1 MHASDIFIDW
11 IDLKQDHLK
20 TFNMSRTPVVD
31 LETVQVPP
39 GLTSEEREEFFISA
53 LKGRSFKP
61 FDLYHGGVYA
71 RGDEIQEHAESGNV
85 YYLLKGKTNDDKL
98 SGFGFKRGRHEG
110 SHSTSIGMKSDGRI
124 VQVSGNVGRL
134 DRTDNIWNYGLADT
148 VFLTNQVIRS
158 KGLNIPEFTPGL
170 QFMRDSISETDK
182 RKGVSPWYWSGAYC
196 NEIHI
201 TSNNYAGSDALA
213 IDIMRDMKGRRMAR
227 VAKASYGD
235 ETVNFGMPT
244 KKGQRLHK
252 GVVVYRKG
260 PEMLAHAKG
269 DEAKAIIKASPE
281 YQMAMDM
288 GLVRVELKLGSHYL
302 RENNQ
307 RYLGD
312 LDMAKLI
319 ALYSRET
326 APLLLARADDT
337 IRLLDHMP
345 QKLKMTALAWIDGRD
360 LRSVMPR
367 TTFKTHRK
375 ALLEF
380 GLDVSEPRSD
390 KSSNAEETL
399 QRMLDALPQHSLKP
413 LPCPEWYGLPEVE
426 RIAA

>member
-1 MHASDIFIDW
+1 MHASDIFLDW

-20 TFNMSRTPVVD
+20 TFNMARGVESSKTKFTNAYD
-31 LETVQVPP
+31 AADAAYLEA
-39 GLTSEEREEFFISA
+39 LTGKSTFQ
-53 LKGRSFKP
+53 P

-71 RGDEIQEHAESGNV
+71 RGAEIQEQAQDGNV
-85 YYLLKGKTNDDKL
+85 YYLLTGKLGNEKET
-98 SGFGFKRGRHEG
+98 GFGFKRGRHTG

-124 VQVSGNVGRL
+124 VHVSGNVGRL

-148 VFLTNQVIRS
+148 VYLTNQVIRN

-170 QFMRDSISETDK
+170 QFMRESISETDK

-196 NEIHI
+196 NELHI

-227 VAKASYGD
+227 VAKASFGD

-269 DEAKAIIKASPE
+269 DDAKQTIKSSPE

-312 LDMAKLI
+312 LDMGKLI
-319 ALYSRET
+319 ALYNRET
-326 APLLLARADDT
+326 APLLLARADNT
-337 IRLLDHMP
+337 IRLIDDMP
-345 QKLKMTALAWIDGRD
+345 QKLKLSALAWIDGRD
-360 LRSVMPR
+360 LRSCLPR

-375 ALLEF
+375 ALLQY
-380 GLDVSEPRSD
+380 GLDVTEPRNLANGRP
-390 KSSNAEETL
+390 NAEEAL
-399 QRMLDALPQHSLKP
+399 QRMLDSLPQHSLKP
-413 LPCPEWYGLPEVE
+413 LLCPDWYGLPDVS

>member
-1 MHASDIFIDW
+1 MHASDIFLDW

-20 TFNMSRTPVVD
+20 TFNMSRSPVVK
-31 LETVQVPP
+31 LEEVQVPA
-39 GLTSEEREEFFISA
+39 GLTQEEREALYVEA

-71 RGDEIQEHAESGNV
+71 RGDEVQEQREGSNV
-85 YYLLKGKTNDDKL
+85 YFLLKGKTNDEKQ
-98 SGFGFKRGRHEG
+98 SGFGFKRGRHTG

-134 DRTDNIWNYGLADT
+134 NRADNIWNYGLADT
-148 VFLTNQVIRS
+148 VYLTNQVIRS

-170 QFMRDSISETDK
+170 QFLRDSISETDK
-182 RKGVSPWYWSGAYC
+182 RKGVSPWCWSGAVC
-196 NEIHI
+196 NELHI

-269 DEAKAIIKASPE
+269 DEAKALIKTSSE

-312 LDMAKLI
+312 LDMGKLI

-326 APLLLARADDT
+326 AGLLLARADDT
-337 IRLLDHMP
+337 IRLIDDMP
-345 QKLKMTALAWIDGRD
+345 QKLKLTALGWIDGRD
-360 LRSVMPR
+360 LRSVMPDR
-367 TTFKTHRK
+367 TFRRHRK
-375 ALLEF
+375 ELLAY
-380 GLDVSEPRSD
+380 GLDVSEPRAD

-426 RIAA
+426 RRAA